1 MKKVQMYV
9 SETKDAILY
18 ELIERLEE
26 ESEGKR
32 GYVAEQLKE
41 RLKAF
46 ELLARTFGEND
57 PMALALKLAAGA
69 RPEPEKPKETDEKK
83 EGVKPDVNPDLIDI
97 GNNAA
102 VFAEE

>member
-1 MKKVQMYV
+1 MKKVQLYV
-9 SETKDAILY
+9 TEHKDAILY
-18 ELIERLEE
+18 ELIGRLEE

-32 GYVAEQLKE
+32 GYVADQIKE

-69 RPEPEKPKETDEKK
+69 RPAEETGETSTKK
-83 EGVKPDVNPDLIDI
+83 EQHKPAVNPDLIDI

-102 VFAEE
+102 FFTEE

>member
-1 MKKVQMYV
+1 MKKVQLYV
-9 SETKDAILY
+9 TEHKDAILY
-18 ELIERLEE
+18 ELIGRLEE

-32 GYVAEQLKE
+32 GYVADQIKE

-69 RPEPEKPKETDEKK
+69 RPEPEKSKEE
-83 EGVKPDVNPDLIDI
+83 VKPDVNPDLIDI
-97 GNNAA
+97 GNSIAFIN
-102 VFAEE
+102 ED